1 MEPIK
6 TGIGALILAGGLY
19 ATFQWGYSNGYDLGK
34 NDGRQEAY
42 IRSEKILNEMRN
54 STSSGIEEVL
64 NMAHQKARAELRL
77 AAEGKEIEKK

>member
-19 ATFQWGYSNGYDLGK
+19 GTFQWGYSNGYDLGK

-42 IRSEKILNEMRN
+42 SRAEKVINEMRN
-54 STSSGIEEVL
+54 SSSTGIEEVL
-64 NMAHQKARAELRL
+64 NMAYQKAKAELRL
-77 AAEGKEIEKK
+77 AAEGKEGNKK